1 MILQITLAVLKLNKV
16 MNIYGVVLLEY
27 VLFLLLLT
35 RKDKIFRK
43 TTCMI
48 RTQNKARNALGVI
61 WSNDI
66 VCMMPGVGAI
76 RHD

>member
-27 VLFLLLLT
+27 VLFLLLST
-35 RKDKIFRK
+35 RIFRK